1 MGGVSCFR
9 TPAQIRRRWIAIC
22 DGKRPIWE
30 EDFGQLRRL
39 LSATVGATPPERI
52 EALAGYMRRAAKS
65 ASKASRI
72 MAQAKSPPERT
83 VEWEVADILDAIVAA
98 ARQGGDVKQ
107 APAESPQSGA
117 VRQSPVI
124 SKGYSTT
131 KGWGG

>member
-83 VEWEVADILDAIVAA
+83 VEWEVADILDA
-98 ARQGGDVKQ
+98 
-107 APAESPQSGA
+107 SPQSGA